1 MNDDNKI
8 KTEDELIADLES
20 LLDEA
25 KNVEKEVNIISKD
38 FNQEIDRKETE
49 IDQGIKEIDNDLTEL
64 DQADKEAEV
73 DIEKLMME
81 EAENIT
87 EEENEIEANPQKTE

>member
-87 EEENEIEANPQKTE
+87 EEEKEIEANPQKTE